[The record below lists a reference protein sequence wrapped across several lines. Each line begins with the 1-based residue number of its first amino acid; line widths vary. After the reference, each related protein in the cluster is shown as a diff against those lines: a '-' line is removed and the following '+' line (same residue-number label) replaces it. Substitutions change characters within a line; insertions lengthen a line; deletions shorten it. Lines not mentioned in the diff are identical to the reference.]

1 MFTYTLLLDY
11 NRKKTKEPKKMGKFQ
26 VIEHPLIQHKLTI
39 IRDKNCGTK
48 VFREV
53 VDELAM
59 LMAYEIS
66 RDMPTENVEI
76 ETPIQQSTQKT
87 LAGKKV
93 AIIPILRAGLGM
105 VDGILELIPAAKV
118 GHVGLYRDE
127 ETLEPH
133 EYFVKMPEDID
144 SRQLLVVD
152 PMLATGGS
160 AIMAI
165 DSLKKR
171 GASNIKFVCIVSAP
185 EGVKA
190 LQEAHPDIDIYTAAL
205 DERLNE
211 DGYIVPGLGD
221 AGDRLFGTK

>member
-1 MFTYTLLLDY
+1 
-11 NRKKTKEPKKMGKFQ
+11 MGKFQ
-26 VIEHPLIQHKLTI
+26 VIDHPLIQHKLTM
-39 IRDKNCGTK
+39 IREKNCGTK

-53 VDELAM
+53 VNEIAM
-59 LMAYEIS
+59 LMAYEVS
-66 RDMPTENVEI
+66 RDMPLEDVVI
-76 ETPIQQSTQKT
+76 ETPKGKSTQKT
-87 LAGKKV
+87 LSGKKV
-93 AIIPILRAGLGM
+93 AIIPILRAGIGM

-127 ETLEPH
+127 ETLQPH
-133 EYFVKMPEDID
+133 EYFVKLPEDIA
-144 SRQLLVVD
+144 SRQLFVVD

-165 DSLKKR
+165 DSLKER
-171 GASNIKFVCIVSAP
+171 GASNIKFVCLVAVP

-190 LQEAHPDIDIYTAAL
+190 LQEAHPDVDIYTAAL